1 LFVLIGGRGGHY
13 YLQPAANSKEL
24 LTYDEYSE
32 WSEVEI
38 LMGVV
43 ALALPAHNSAPEVF
57 TRDI

>member
-43 ALALPAHNSAPEVF
+43 ALALGQPAPEVVF